1 MVRIYHQKG
10 LTYTLSSDD
19 RMFFQ
24 GDVLTKIIDGRL
36 EITRPTIDYQGK
48 SKTPFRINGQKMAI
62 SITDPIM
69 REGTFEID
77 EESDEDK
84 LIIYL
89 CKEN

>member
-1 MVRIYHQKG
+1 MVRIYRQKG
-10 LTYTLSSDD
+10 GTFILASND
-19 RMFFQ
+19 RMFYQ
-24 GDVLTKIIDGRL
+24 GDVIVKIFEDRL

-48 SKTPFRINGQKMAI
+48 SKTPFKINGQKMAI
-62 SITDPIM
+62 YITDPIM